1 MKNLTARK
9 LHAFVLVALVG
20 LLVPSTLAQ
29 RAQQQPG
36 TPQTQTAAPAPG
48 SFCGSNPLCYES
60 ADFAATVT
68 QFRTSTDGSGNKLL
82 DAILH
87 FQNKTNQAL
96 SLGYVDG
103 SGSGLDDRGNRYGLN
118 VGWGG
123 VRGMGVISG
132 NNLNPSFVLPAGGSG
147 DARFELIWV
156 RPPANAIIGVNYE
169 IELDIREMNRA
180 EANQW
185 VLGNETL
192 MHYQGLVNGVAA
204 PVSSDNSAGGGSP
217 GSSNTSGVSG
227 TGSAG
232 ASGSAPA
239 GSAINN
245 YMPSGVNN
253 AIGGVTNALPNGYS
267 QPNGNPQQNGYPQP
281 NGYSQPNGYAPQN
294 GSVPP
299 PNGYAPAP
307 TYVYTQPANG
317 STPANVNTVAP
328 ATSTPVSTVST
339 PTAAAKSAVTPA
351 AAAKTAVTPR
361 AQPAVTK
368 AVVIVHEPAK
378 AAPPAQVAK
387 KPVPPPPPAQKTTTT
402 KH

>member
-1 MKNLTARK
+1 MTNLTSPK
-9 LHAFVLVALVG
+9 LYAFALVALIG
-20 LLVPSTLAQ
+20 LIAPSALAQ
-29 RAQQQPG
+29 RAQQPG
-36 TPQTQTAAPAPG
+36 ATPMQTAAPTQG

-60 ADFAATVT
+60 GDFAATVT

-132 NNLNPSFVLPAGGSG
+132 NNLNPSFVLPPGGSG
-147 DARFELIWV
+147 DVRFELIWV

-185 VLGNETL
+185 VLGSETL

-204 PVSSDNSAGGGSP
+204 PISSDNSAGAVGP
-217 GSSNTSGVSG
+217 GSSSTSGASAV
-227 TGSAG
+227 GSATP
-232 ASGSAPA
+232 SGSATPT

-267 QPNGNPQQNGYPQP
+267 QPNGYPQQNGYQQ
-281 NGYSQPNGYAPQN
+281 NGYAQPSGYAPQN
-294 GSVPP
+294 GYAPA

-307 TYVYTQPANG
+307 TYVYTQPANS
-317 STPANVNTVAP
+317 STPATVNTAAP
-328 ATSTPVSTVST
+328 ATGTPASTVS
-339 PTAAAKSAVTPA
+339 TPA
-351 AAAKTAVTPR
+351 AAAKSVVTPAAAVKTAVTPHP
-361 AQPAVTK
+361 QPVVTK
-368 AVVIVHEPAK
+368 AVVIVHAP
-378 AAPPAQVAK
+378 AAPAAPAQAAK
-387 KPVPPPPPAQKTTTT
+387 KPLPPPPPAQKTTT

>member
-1 MKNLTARK
+1 MTNLTARK
-9 LHAFVLVALVG
+9 LYAFAIVALIG
-20 LLVPSTLAQ
+20 LSVPSALPQ
-29 RAQQQPG
+29 RTQQAG
-36 TPQTQTAAPAPG
+36 AAQTQTAAPAQG

-68 QFRTSTDGSGNKLL
+68 QFRTSTDASGNKLL

-87 FQNKTNQAL
+87 FQNKTNQTV

-132 NNLNPSFVLPAGGSG
+132 NNLNPSFVLPPAGSG
-147 DARFELIWV
+147 DVRFELIWV
-156 RPPANAIIGVNYE
+156 RPPSTAIIGVNYE

-185 VLGNETL
+185 VLGSETL

-204 PVSSDNSAGGGSP
+204 PVSSYNSAGAASP
-217 GSSNTSGVSG
+217 GSSNMSGVSG
-227 TGSAG
+227 AG
-232 ASGSAPA
+232 TATPSGSAPA

-245 YMPSGVNN
+245 YAPSGVNN

-267 QPNGNPQQNGYPQP
+267 QPNGYPQQ

-294 GSVPP
+294 GYVPP

-307 TYVYTQPANG
+307 TYVYTAPANS
-317 STPANVNTVAP
+317 STPAATVNTIAP
-328 ATSTPVSTVST
+328 ANSTSVSTASTPAS
-339 PTAAAKSAVTPA
+339 AMKSAVIPA
-351 AAAKTAVTPR
+351 AAVKTAITPR
-361 AQPAVTK
+361 SQPAVTK

-378 AAPPAQVAK
+378 PAPPAQLAK
-387 KPVPPPPPAQKTTTT
+387 KPVPPPPPAQKTT